1 MNKAYVSYSMQ
12 YANLVPEV
20 EIFLDSLGYEPNHW
34 KMGTEYESSLLT
46 GSDIAVFVINDFNWG
61 IKVEDMTRGTKN
73 ELETC
78 IKKNIPVYIAY
89 KRKGGNF
96 MLEGFASLVGV
107 ISNVMYSYLLIIMLL
122 AVGLYFTLRSRFVQ
136 LRLLPESIRV
146 VGEKTDSNSV
156 SAFQALMVS
165 TASRVGT
172 GNIVGVANAIAIG
185 GYGAVFWM
193 WLIAIVGGA
202 SAFVESTLAQ
212 IYKKRDAS
220 GGSYGGPS
228 YYIEAALKSRAL
240 GVVFAIA
247 LIATYAGGF
256 NMLASF
262 NLIDSMSNYGFYH
275 QFMMGDRSLVP
286 MIGGAILAILVG
298 ICIIG
303 GGKQIVRITGVLVPF
318 MGVFYIL
325 MAIAVM
331 ILNIGRLPEVFV
343 NIFSNAFDFKAIFG
357 GFAGSAMMQGIKR
370 GLYSN
375 EAGVGSAPNAAA
387 AADVSHPVKQ
397 GLVQML
403 SVFIDTIL
411 ICTAT
416 AMMCLCTGIVPS
428 EELKGAPFVQE
439 SLGTIFGVIG
449 PYFITFALLLFA
461 FTTLLGNLFYC
472 EGCLNYIAGRTLKN
486 KEMNV
491 FRLFAVVVVFIGAQ
505 LQFGLVWDLADVLMG
520 IMAIINLPVIVIL
533 GNTALKCLDDYL
545 VQKKEGKNPCFK
557 AESIG
562 LEGKT
567 EFWN

>member
-1 MNKAYVSYSMQ
+1 
-12 YANLVPEV
+12 
-20 EIFLDSLGYEPNHW
+20 
-34 KMGTEYESSLLT
+34 
-46 GSDIAVFVINDFNWG
+46 
-61 IKVEDMTRGTKN
+61 
-73 ELETC
+73 
-78 IKKNIPVYIAY
+78 
-89 KRKGGNF
+89 
-96 MLEGFASLVGV
+96 
-107 ISNVMYSYLLIIMLL
+107 
-122 AVGLYFTLRSRFVQ
+122 
-136 LRLLPESIRV
+136 
-146 VGEKTDSNSV
+146 
-156 SAFQALMVS
+156 
-165 TASRVGT
+165 
-172 GNIVGVANAIAIG
+172 
-185 GYGAVFWM
+185 
-193 WLIAIVGGA
+193 
-202 SAFVESTLAQ
+202 
-212 IYKKRDAS
+212 
-220 GGSYGGPS
+220 
-228 YYIEAALKSRAL
+228 
-240 GVVFAIA
+240 
-247 LIATYAGGF
+247 
-256 NMLASF
+256 
-262 NLIDSMSNYGFYH
+262 
-275 QFMMGDRSLVP
+275 

-387 AADVSHPVKQ
+387 AANVSHPVKQ

>member
-1 MNKAYVSYSMQ
+1 
-12 YANLVPEV
+12 
-20 EIFLDSLGYEPNHW
+20 
-34 KMGTEYESSLLT
+34 
-46 GSDIAVFVINDFNWG
+46 
-61 IKVEDMTRGTKN
+61 
-73 ELETC
+73 
-78 IKKNIPVYIAY
+78 
-89 KRKGGNF
+89 
-96 MLEGFASLVGV
+96 MLEIIIDS
-107 ISNVMYSYLLIIMLL
+107 ISTFMYSKLLVILLIGAGI
-122 AVGLYFTLRSRFVQ
+122 YFTIRTKLPQ
-136 LRLLPESIRV
+136 MRLFKDACKAVVEKPEDEN
-146 VGEKTDSNSV
+146 GV
-156 SAFQALMVS
+156 SSFQALMVS

-172 GNIVGVANAIAIG
+172 GNIIGVSSAICIG
-185 GYGAVFWM
+185 GFGSVFWM
-193 WLIAIVGGA
+193 WVIAIIGSA
-202 SAFVESTLAQ
+202 SALIESTLAQ
-212 IYKKRDAS
+212 IYKKKGKD
-220 GGSYGGPS
+220 GECYGGPA
-228 YYIEAALKSRAL
+228 YYIEAALHCRPLAI
-240 GVVFAIA
+240 VFCISM
-247 LIATYAGGF
+247 IATYAFGF
-256 NMLASF
+256 NMLASY
-262 NLIDSMSNYGFYH
+262 NLQSTFSGFSFY
-275 QFMMGDRSLVP
+275 DTKWTP
-286 MIGGAILAILVG
+286 W
-298 ICIIG
+298 IIG
-303 GGKQIVRITGVLVPF
+303 GILALITGWCLLGGGSRIVKVTSTLVPA
-318 MGVFYIL
+318 MGVAYIL
-325 MAIAVM
+325 IAVIVM
-331 ILNIGRLPEVFV
+331 IINHAYLPVVFSK
-343 NIFSNAFDFKAIFG
+343 IISEAFDFQAIFG
-357 GFAGSAMMQGIKR
+357 AFAGSAMMQGIKR

-387 AADVSHPVKQ
+387 AANVSHPVKQ

-439 SLGTIFGVIG
+439 SLGTVFGVIG